1 MCKDKTLM
9 ILNARA
15 NNEIRLIA
23 ITQCMIKHSI
33 NENKL
38 TDAMLCR
45 KGNFLI
51 LILHKNHII

>member
-1 MCKDKTLM
+1 MCKDKLLM

-23 ITQCMIKHSI
+23 VTQCMTKQSI

-45 KGNFLI
+45 KGFF
-51 LILHKNHII
+51 